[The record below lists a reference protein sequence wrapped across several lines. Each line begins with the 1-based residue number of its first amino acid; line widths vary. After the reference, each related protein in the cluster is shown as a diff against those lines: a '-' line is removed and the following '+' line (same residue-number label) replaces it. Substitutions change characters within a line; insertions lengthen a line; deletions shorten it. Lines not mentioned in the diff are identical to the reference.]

1 MCVSLDGEQSVGII
15 LFPRH
20 VQQIA
25 GVLQAAVDGRQ
36 RIDDRFEGFF
46 FFAEV
51 LGALRI
57 VPDGGVFEFGVNLFE
72 FL

>member
-1 MCVSLDGEQSVGII
+1 
-15 LFPRH
+15 
-20 VQQIA
+20 
-25 GVLQAAVDGRQ
+25 LQAAVDGRQ